1 MADRV
6 LWGVKSA
13 RSIRGHWALIELGLE
28 YETRAIQ
35 TRTPPMEG
43 AEYRAVNPRGK
54 IPTLIDGDI
63 AITESPAIVMYLADR
78 YSTDARRLIPTEAKA
93 RAFYFEWMSFISM
106 ELDATSLYVLRRHEG
121 LPEIYGEAPEANT
134 AARAY
139 FDRMITA
146 AALRME
152 DGRPYLLGDT
162 FYGPDIL
169 MMTILNWAKRYKCPY
184 PDIFA
189 DYQTRIAER
198 PQYLAAE
205 VANNPE

>member
-1 MADRV
+1 MSERV

-13 RSIRGHWALIELGLE
+13 RTIRGHWALIELGLP

-43 AEYRAVNPRGK
+43 QEYRAINPRGK

-63 AITESPAIVMYLADR
+63 SITESPAIVMYLADR
-78 YSTDARRLIPTEAKA
+78 YSTDARRLIPEDAKA

-121 LPEIYGEAPEANT
+121 LPEIYGAAPEANA

-152 DGRPYLLGDT
+152 DGRSYLLGDT

-169 MMTILNWAKRYKCPY
+169 MMTILNWAKRYECSY
-184 PDIFA
+184 PEVFA
-189 DYQTRIAER
+189 EYQARMTNR

-205 VANNPE
+205 IANNPE

>member
-63 AITESPAIVMYLADR
+63 SITESPPSLCIWR
-78 YSTDARRLIPTEAKA
+78 TGIQR
-93 RAFYFEWMSFISM
+93 MSG
-106 ELDATSLYVLRRHEG
+106 A
-121 LPEIYGEAPEANT
+121 
-134 AARAY
+134 
-139 FDRMITA
+139 
-146 AALRME
+146 
-152 DGRPYLLGDT
+152 
-162 FYGPDIL
+162 
-169 MMTILNWAKRYKCPY
+169 
-184 PDIFA
+184 
-189 DYQTRIAER
+189 
-198 PQYLAAE
+198 
-205 VANNPE
+205 

>member
-6 LWGVKSA
+6 LWGIKSA

-28 YETRAIQ
+28 YETRAIR

-63 AITESPAIVMYLADR
+63 VITESPAIVMYLADR
-78 YSTDARRLIPTEAKA
+78 YSTDERRLIPTDPKA

-106 ELDATSLYVLRRHEG
+106 ELDATSLYVLRRHEA
-121 LPEIYGEAPEANT
+121 LPEIYGEAPEANA

-169 MMTILNWAKRYKCPY
+169 MMTILNWAKRYECDY

-189 DYQTRIAER
+189 DYQARIAER

-205 VANNPE
+205 AANNPE

>member
-63 AITESPAIVMYLADR
+63 AITESPAIVMYIADR
-78 YSTDARRLIPTEAKA
+78 YSTDERRLIPTEAKA

-121 LPEIYGEAPEANT
+121 LPEIYGYAPEANA

-169 MMTILNWAKRYKCPY
+169 MMTILNWAKRYKCLY

-189 DYQTRIAER
+189 DYQARMAER

-205 VANNPE
+205 AANNPE